1 MPLTDT
7 ACKKATCPEGRSSV
21 RLADE
26 KALYLEVTAAGG
38 KYWRWKYRHGG
49 KEKRLALGVYPA
61 VSLAQ
66 AREARDDARK
76 LLKDGA
82 DPSQLRRE
90 AKVASA
96 FDQANTFEAVARL
109 WWAHWKDGKSERHA
123 AYAIKRLEAD
133 AFPVLARIFHVCS
146 QRPAQRGIAARI

>member
-1 MPLTDT
+1 MTLRIPRVF
-7 ACKKATCPEGRSSV
+7 EGFTTHDASWLLVFRAFASRRPSI

-49 KEKRLALGVYPA
+49 KEKRLALGVYPD

-76 LLKDGA
+76 LLKDGT
-82 DPSQLRRE
+82 DPGQLRRE
-90 AKVASA
+90 AK
-96 FDQANTFEAVARL
+96 
-109 WWAHWKDGKSERHA
+109 A
-123 AYAIKRLEAD
+123 A
-133 AFPVLARIFHVCS
+133 
-146 QRPAQRGIAARI
+146 G